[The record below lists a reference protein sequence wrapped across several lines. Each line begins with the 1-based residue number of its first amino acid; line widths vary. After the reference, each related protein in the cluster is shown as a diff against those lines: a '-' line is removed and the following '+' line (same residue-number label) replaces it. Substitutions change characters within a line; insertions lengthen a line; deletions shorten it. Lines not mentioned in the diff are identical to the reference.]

1 MSLVTNSRKRT
12 KIDDE
17 YARGVPEI
25 SVVLGWPQRVTRYA
39 LEKGH
44 VKAGRLGS
52 IWIANKK
59 ELREQIAKIAAGGK

>member
-1 MSLVTNSRKRT
+1 MSFVTTSRKRT

-52 IWIANKK
+52 IWIANKEK
-59 ELREQIAKIAAGGK
+59 LREQIAKIAAGGK